1 MTLEVTR
8 PSVAAARAAGATAR
22 AASGGGGGGGAA
34 SMPPSLRGAGAPNR
48 LTSARNAYDPLLALA
63 TLVTIWAAALPLL
76 YVLAPGPWLLGCAA
90 LTIAILATGLMLRRL
105 RQRALVV
112 VLGTTAIFILL
123 MTGLF
128 ASEEAVFAIIP
139 TPAVL
144 AAIPSK
150 VDAAMELIIQGS
162 APLAV
167 TPELAFVLFAGIG
180 VLTVVLDAVVLGGR
194 WVMLGVPALIA
205 VFIIPSLAVPRDV
218 EASQFVV
225 FAACLALLLRSEVR
239 GRERL
244 VDGLV
249 RRSPGVTMSATAVT
263 AAALIATVV
272 IAPTLPSV
280 VRPAPAPLSVFSNRI
295 NPTLAL
301 GNDLRSPTSVQVLSV
316 STSAPAAP
324 YLRVVTLSEFNGSV
338 WVPDS
343 AKGEP
348 LGADAKL
355 PVPTVA
361 GDVRV
366 IDYES
371 NIEVVNLASP
381 WLPVPFPTVTI
392 EGLQGNWLAADN
404 NQTVFSRTTTT
415 AGQKYRAIATV
426 ARPTLEQA
434 RAAAVTSRAN
444 TGSAQAYTALPPDM
458 PSIVRETALEVTS
471 EATTDYDRLI
481 AMQRW
486 FRGPDFRYS
495 LEAPVAAGFDGSGVD
510 AVAAFLEV
518 RRGYCVHFASA
529 FALMARTLGIPT
541 RIVVGYLPGVSTPER
556 VNGQTVFTV
565 SSTQLHA
572 WPEVLF
578 PDIGWVPFEPTNSL
592 GTPTNFTAAS
602 VTGPGNGNGEA
613 GDPNASDPSASP
625 TTTPS
630 LAPDDAAQ
638 RGGGSAARTV
648 DPTPW
653 LVALLLVLVALAS
666 PGVLR
671 ELRRRGR
678 LAATHSGDAV
688 AAWREVLDDAVDL
701 GIHFSPGESPRVFAR
716 RMISTHGAPEEELM
730 LLVSAIED
738 ASYAPGSAAW
748 NFANGPALADAVT
761 RVRSGMLRTAGTT
774 PRLLSVV
781 APRSLIV
788 RATSAFAST
797 EDSTSRATR

>member
-8 PSVAAARAAGATAR
+8 PSVGAARAAGSSAR
-22 AASGGGGGGGAA
+22 AAAGAVGGA
-34 SMPPSLRGAGAPNR
+34 SVPPSRPGGAPPIR
-48 LTSARNAYDPLLALA
+48 LHSARNAYDPLLSLA
-63 TLVTIWAAALPLL
+63 TLAAIWAATLPLL
-76 YVLAPGPWLLGCAA
+76 YVLAPGPWLLGCAV
-90 LTIAILATGLMLRRL
+90 LTIIVLATGLVLRRL
-105 RQRALVV
+105 RQRAIVV
-112 VLGTTAIFILL
+112 LLGTTAVFILL

-128 ASEEAVFAIIP
+128 ASEEAVFGIIP
-139 TPAVL
+139 TPGVL

-150 VDAAMELIIQGS
+150 VDAAMLLIVEGS

-167 TPELAFVLFAGIG
+167 SPELAFVLFAGIG
-180 VLTVVLDAVVLGGR
+180 VLTVVLDAIVLGGR
-194 WVMLGVPALIA
+194 WALLGIPALIA
-205 VFIIPSLAVPRDV
+205 VFIIPSIAVPREV

-225 FAACLALLLRSEVR
+225 FAACLALLLRAEVR

-244 VDGLV
+244 IDGIV
-249 RRSPGVTMSATAVT
+249 GRSPGVTISAVALT
-263 AAALIATVV
+263 AAALIVTVV
-272 IAPTLPSV
+272 VSPILPTV
-280 VRPAPAPLSVFSNRI
+280 TRAAPAPISVFSNRI

-301 GNDLRSPTSVQVLSV
+301 GNDLRAPTSVQVLRV

-343 AKGEP
+343 AEGEP
-348 LGADAKL
+348 LGADAEL
-355 PVPTVA
+355 PAPAV
-361 GDVRV
+361 GKDIRV
-366 IDYES
+366 IDYGS
-371 NIEVVNLASP
+371 TIEVVNLASP
-381 WLPVPFPTVTI
+381 WLPLPYPTVTI
-392 EGLQGNWLAADN
+392 TGLQGNWLAAGN
-404 NQTVFSRTTTT
+404 NQTVFSQTTTT
-415 AGQKYRAIATV
+415 AGQNYATTATV

-444 TGSAQAYTALPPDM
+444 TGGAEAYTAVPPDM
-458 PSIVRETALEVTS
+458 PSIVRESALEVTS
-471 EATTDYDRLI
+471 GATNDYDRLV
-481 AMQRW
+481 ALQRW

-495 LEAPVAAGFDGSGVD
+495 LEAPVEAGFDGSGVD
-510 AVAAFLEV
+510 AVAAFLEA
-518 RRGYCVHFASA
+518 REGYCVHFASA
-529 FALMARTLGIPT
+529 FALMARTLNMPS

-556 VNGQTVFTV
+556 INGQTVFTV

-602 VTGPGNGNGEA
+602 ITGPGSTNGDAN
-613 GDPNASDPSASP
+613 DPNAGGPSAAP

-630 LAPDDAAQ
+630 LAPDDAA
-638 RGGGSAARTV
+638 RGGNGAGARAV

-653 LVALLLVLVALAS
+653 LVVLAAVLIALAL

-671 ELRRRGR
+671 ELRRRQR
-678 LAATHSGDAV
+678 LAATHAGDAV

-701 GIHFSPGESPRVFAR
+701 GIHFSPGESPRAFAR
-716 RMISTHGAPEEELM
+716 RMISTHGAPEDELM

-748 NFANGPALADAVT
+748 SFANGPALADAVT
-761 RVRSGMLRTAGTT
+761 RVRSGMLRTAGTR
-774 PRLLSVV
+774 PRVLSVV

-797 EDSTSRATR
+797 EDSTARATR

>member
-1 MTLEVTR
+1 M
-8 PSVAAARAAGATAR
+8 
-22 AASGGGGGGGAA
+22 
-34 SMPPSLRGAGAPNR
+34 
-48 LTSARNAYDPLLALA
+48 LALA
-63 TLVTIWAAALPLL
+63 TLVTIWAASLPLL
-76 YVLAPGPWLLGCAA
+76 YVLAPGPWVIGCAA
-90 LTIAILATGLMLRRL
+90 VTTAVLGTGLALRRL
-105 RQRALVV
+105 HQRGLVV

-128 ASEEAVFAIIP
+128 ASEEALFAIIP

-144 AAIPSK
+144 AAIPGK
-150 VDAAMELIIQGS
+150 VDTAMQLIVEGS

-167 TPELAFVLFAGIG
+167 SPELAFVLFGGIG
-180 VLTVVLDAVVLGGR
+180 ILTVVLDAVVLGGR
-194 WVMLGVPALIA
+194 WVMLGVPAMIA

-225 FAACLALLLRSEVR
+225 FAACLALLLRAEVR

-249 RRSPGVTMSATAVT
+249 RSSPGVTMSAAAIT

-280 VRPAPAPLSVFSNRI
+280 ARPAPAPISVFSNRI

-301 GNDLRSPTSVQVLSV
+301 GNDLRSPTSTQVLSL
-316 STSAPAAP
+316 STTAPAAP

-343 AKGEP
+343 AEGEP
-348 LGADAKL
+348 LEADAEL
-355 PVPTVA
+355 PAPTVDD
-361 GDVRV
+361 DVRV

-381 WLPVPFPTVTI
+381 WLPVPYPTVTI
-392 EGLQGNWLAADN
+392 EGLQGSWLAAGD

-415 AGQKYRAIATV
+415 AGQKYRATATV

-444 TGSAQAYTALPPDM
+444 TSDARAFTAVPLNL

-471 EATTDYDRLI
+471 GATNDYDRLI
-481 AMQRW
+481 AIQRW

-495 LEAPVAAGFDGSGVD
+495 LEAPVEAGFDGSGVD
-510 AVAAFLEV
+510 AVAAFLEA
-518 RRGYCVHFASA
+518 REGYCVHFASA
-529 FALMARTLGIPT
+529 FALMARTLSMPS

-556 VNGQTVFTV
+556 INGQTVFTV

-578 PDIGWVPFEPTNSL
+578 PGIGWVPFEPTNSL

-602 VTGPGNGNGEA
+602 VTGPGGEGGGA
-613 GDPNASDPSASP
+613 GDPNSAGPSASP
-625 TTTPS
+625 TATPS

-638 RGGGSAARTV
+638 GGSGPTV
-648 DPTPW
+648 RSADPTPW
-653 LVALLLVLVALAS
+653 LVALLLVLVALAL
-666 PGVLR
+666 PGVVR
-671 ELRRRGR
+671 ELRRRQR
-678 LAATHSGDAV
+678 LAATHAGDAV

-701 GIHFSPGESPRVFAR
+701 GIHFSPGESPRAFAR
-716 RMISTHGAPEEELM
+716 RMISTHGAPEDELM

-748 NFANGPALADAVT
+748 NFASGPALADAVT
-761 RVRSGMLRTAGTT
+761 RVRSGMLRTAETG
-774 PRLLSVV
+774 PRMLSVV